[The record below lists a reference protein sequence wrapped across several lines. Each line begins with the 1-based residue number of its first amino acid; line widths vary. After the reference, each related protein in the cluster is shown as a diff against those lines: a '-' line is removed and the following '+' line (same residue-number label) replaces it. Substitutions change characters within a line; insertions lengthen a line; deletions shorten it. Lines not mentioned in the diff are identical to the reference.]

1 MRVYELAK
9 ELDVTSR
16 RVLDLLPGLGIQA
29 TSHSSSLTESDVAKI
44 RAALGG
50 TAEGRVVRF
59 DKKTG
64 KGEIQVSTVEAPM
77 EFDLAST
84 RLESTKY
91 VRIEPGHKVHV
102 HVEGDQISSIAVDS

>member
-1 MRVYELAK
+1 MRVYELARQ
-9 ELDVTSR
+9 LGVRSR
-16 RVLDLLPGLGIQA
+16 EILDLLPGLGISA
-29 TSHSSSLTESDVAKI
+29 TSASSSLTERDAARI
-44 RAALGG
+44 RTALGG
-50 TAEGRVVRF
+50 AAEGRVVRF

-64 KGEIQVSTVEAPM
+64 KGEIQVSTAEAPM

-102 HVEGDQISSIAVDS
+102 QVDGDQISSIAVDS

>member
-9 ELDVTSR
+9 ELHVTSR
-16 RVLDLLPGLGIQA
+16 QILDLLPGLGISA
-29 TSHSSSLTESDVAKI
+29 TSHSSNVTERDAERI
-44 RAALGG
+44 RLALGG
-50 TAEGRVVRF
+50 GAEGRVVRF

-64 KGEIQVSTVEAPM
+64 KGEIQVSTEEAPM
-77 EFDLAST
+77 EFDLSST

-102 HVEGDQISSIAVDS
+102 QVKGDQISSIAVDS

>member
-1 MRVYELAK
+1 MRVHELAK
-9 ELDVTSR
+9 ELNVTSR
-16 RVLDLLPGLGIQA
+16 EILDLLPGLGIAA
-29 TSHSSSLTESDVAKI
+29 TSHSSSLTERDAARI
-44 RAALGG
+44 RTALGG
-50 TAEGRVVRF
+50 AAEGRVVRF

-102 HVEGDQISSIAVDS
+102 QVDGDQISSIAVDA